1 MSATPSP
8 FPGPAMFGGL
18 TPGELTILRHHLTS
32 GWFKQDA
39 VYPALSE
46 QWWETNGLLKDLD
59 AASMAQLTEAAS

>member
-1 MSATPSP
+1 MTAIPASLPDS
-8 FPGPAMFGGL
+8 AMFSGL
-18 TPGELTILRHHLTS
+18 TPGELNILRHHLTS

-46 QWWETNGLLKDLD
+46 QWWETDGLLKDLD